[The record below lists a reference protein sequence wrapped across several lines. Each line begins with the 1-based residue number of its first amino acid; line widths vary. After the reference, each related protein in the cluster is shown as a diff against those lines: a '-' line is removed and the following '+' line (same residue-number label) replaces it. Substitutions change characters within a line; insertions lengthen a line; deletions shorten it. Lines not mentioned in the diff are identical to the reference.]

1 MCVRLPVQTRF
12 SAGSGPGFQ
21 SVVVSQKGLFGSAGP
36 EGFPGCCCLWAW
48 LLVVGGTLV
57 SARALADVTFPLL
70 CVCVRVASSVIYQSV
85 ERQCVCDAS
94 SVIYH
99 SVERQCVCVRARA
112 CCVKRY
118 VP

>member
-12 SAGSGPGFQ
+12 SAGSGPGCQ
-21 SVVVSQKGLFGSAGP
+21 SVVSQKGLFGSAGP

-57 SARALADVTFPLL
+57 SARALADVTFPLVL
-70 CVCVRVASSVIYQSV
+70 CVCV
-85 ERQCVCDAS
+85 CVAS

-99 SVERQCVCVRARA
+99 SVERQCVCV
-112 CCVKRY
+112 
-118 VP
+118 

>member
-12 SAGSGPGFQ
+12 SAGSGPGCQ
-21 SVVVSQKGLFGSAGP
+21 SVVSQKGLFGSAGP

-57 SARALADVTFPLL
+57 SARALADVTFPLVL
-70 CVCVRVASSVIYQSV
+70 CVCV
-85 ERQCVCDAS
+85 AS

-99 SVERQCVCVRARA
+99 SVERQCVCVLRQALYTIA
-112 CCVKRY
+112 
-118 VP
+118 